1 MLTNARSLAD
11 ALMARGIAIVAGGT
25 DTPLLVAD
33 LRPLGLTGA
42 AASDGLE
49 AAGLT
54 CNKNAVPGDT
64 QPPRVTSGLR
74 FGAAAGTTRGFRE
87 AEFRRIGGW
96 IADILHAMVAARAR
110 DETVERAV
118 RAEVRA
124 LCRAFPIYPGLGAA
138 TPDGQ

>member
-1 MLTNARSLAD
+1 ME
-11 ALMARGIAIVAGGT
+11 RGIAIVAGGT

-42 AASDGLE
+42 AASDSLE

-74 FGAAAGTTRGFRE
+74 FGSAAGTTRGFGE
-87 AEFRRIGGW
+87 GEFRRIGNW
-96 IADILHAMVAARAR
+96 IADVLHAMASSDAR
-110 DETVERAV
+110 DEAVEQAV
-118 RAEVRA
+118 RTEVRT
-124 LCRAFPIYPGLGAA
+124 LCQAFPIYPGLNAK